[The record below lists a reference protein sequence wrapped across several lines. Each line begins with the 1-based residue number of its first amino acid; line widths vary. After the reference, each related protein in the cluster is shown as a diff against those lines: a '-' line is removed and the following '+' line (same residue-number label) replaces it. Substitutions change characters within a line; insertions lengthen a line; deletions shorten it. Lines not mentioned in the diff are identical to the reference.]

1 MNHKERRAL
10 YARLLADPA
19 VVVLDHRKV
28 NAVIFT
34 GSLEGT
40 AIWVHLMTGAYDS
53 WGRVKTYTAHAHAT
67 NHPVT
72 TVTVEFGGLKFG
84 REQLGKLRVYSD
96 IPDKATVL
104 HEVAMGLPNN
114 ACEQLVTLLDNFHEY
129 NKP

>member
-1 MNHKERRAL
+1 MNRKERRAL

-19 VVVLDHRKV
+19 VLVLDHRREGP
-28 NAVIFT
+28 
-34 GSLEGT
+34 GSFGDRLENT
-40 AIWVHLMTGAYDS
+40 VLWVHLTSGAPDP
-53 WGRVKTYTAHAHAT
+53 WGRVKTATAHAHAT

-96 IPDKATVL
+96 ISDKATVL
-104 HEVAMGLPNN
+104 HEVAMNLPNN

>member
-1 MNHKERRAL
+1 MNHKDRRAL

-28 NAVIFT
+28 NKVSSM

-40 AIWVHLMTGAYDS
+40 VIWVHLTAGAPDP
-53 WGRVKTYTAHAHAT
+53 WGRAKTYTAHAHAT

-84 REQLGKLRVYSD
+84 REQLGKLRVYLD

-114 ACEQLVTLLDNFHEY
+114 ACEQLVTLLDNFHD
-129 NKP
+129 PR